1 MNLCCSDHS
10 RQSFAAAVASA
21 VSQAPESVLYLGDE
35 DDDSWLNIDAED
47 FDDLLQKA
55 AGRKGAA
62 DDLDSM
68 NVDETAEERLASD
81 QASRLKDLAS
91 KVEKFVEGEGDMT
104 GARFEE

>member
-1 MNLCCSDHS
+1 M
-10 RQSFAAAVASA
+10 VSA

-55 AGRKGAA
+55 AGRSGAT
-62 DDLDSM
+62 DGVDNMDI
-68 NVDETAEERLASD
+68 DETAEERLASD

-91 KVEKFVEGEGDMT
+91 KVETFVEGEGDMT